1 MDGRSAERI
10 TFTTRLVMQERLLG
24 EKVVLGGEKVKGG
37 EKESGV
43 WRYTEIAGRGRHKTA
58 YAENPCCCSNADRGQ
73 QSLRH
78 GNQTQKSH
86 LVIVLTAAAQCIFIY
101 QENIWMG

>member
-10 TFTTRLVMQERLLG
+10 AFTTRSVTQERFSG
-24 EKVVLGGEKVKGG
+24 EKAVSGVKVKGG
-37 EKESGV
+37 EKESEV
-43 WRYTEIAGRGRHKTA
+43 WRYTEIAGQGRHKTA
-58 YAENPCCCSNADRGQ
+58 HAANPCCCSNADRGQ

-86 LVIVLTAAAQCIFIY
+86 LVIALTAAA
-101 QENIWMG
+101 